1 MKIFI
6 KIILKIKIKMIFVK
20 KNSIQFICKKFLFT
34 LIYLLN
40 KFIYSNLFLK
50 ISKKYIIY
58 IKKTV
63 YF

>member
-1 MKIFI
+1 MFI
-6 KIILKIKIKMIFVK
+6 KILLKIEIKMIFVK
-20 KNSIQFICKKFLFT
+20 KNSIQFICIKFLFT

-40 KFIYSNLFLK
+40 IFIYSNLFLK

-63 YF
+63 